1 MVLLTSLVLAT
12 LATATPVITADAV
25 IERYVAARG
34 GLERM
39 HGIRTM
45 IYRGEYRE
53 GEHVSPNAAVTLMR
67 PYYKL
72 VGDAEHPNPDFAE
85 GYDGSAWE
93 FYRDPGIVV
102 RTVGAASEAG
112 RHAVYIDGPLIGYR
126 ERGWEVALA
135 GKERIDG
142 RDAWHLAITMPDGFR
157 QDDFI
162 DAETWLLIAERKAAP
177 IHAFGNKVTSE
188 ERIGDYRDVAGVLF
202 PFAHKEVEL
211 STGRVLNEMR
221 WKEIVVNHDFDA
233 AVFSPPEWPR
243 TPIQILMAQLFAE
256 RSDVKA
262 VMWTYRD
269 FRAAHPAADS
279 DVAMQAVGYQILK
292 MGDVASA
299 VALLKENA
307 TAYPRSSRAAFGLG
321 RALGSAGECTAA
333 SREFRRALALDGTYK
348 RAEDAL
354 RALACSASTPQ

>member
-1 MVLLTSLVLAT
+1 MVLLTSLMLAT
-12 LATATPVITADAV
+12 LATAAPVTTADEV
-25 IERYVAARG
+25 IERYAAARG
-34 GLERM
+34 GIERM
-39 HGIRTM
+39 HGIRTV

-53 GEHVSPNAAVTLMR
+53 GEHVSSDAALSLMR

-72 VGDAEHPNPDFAE
+72 VGDAEHRDPDFAE

-93 FYRDPGIVV
+93 FYREPGIVV

-112 RHAVYIDGPLIGYR
+112 RHAVSIDGPLIGYR

-142 RDAWHLAITMPDGFR
+142 RDAWHLVITMPDGFR
-157 QDDFI
+157 QDEFV

-177 IHAFGNKVTSE
+177 VHAFGNKVASE
-188 ERIGDYRDVAGVLF
+188 ERIGDYREVAGVLF

-211 STGRVLNEMR
+211 STGRVLNEMQ
-221 WKEIVVNHDFDA
+221 WKAIVVNHELDA
-233 AVFSPPEWPR
+233 AIFSPPEWTR
-243 TPIQILMAQLFAE
+243 TPIQLLMAQLFAE
-256 RSDVKA
+256 RPDVNA
-262 VMWTYRD
+262 VTWTYRD
-269 FRAAHPAADS
+269 FRAAHPEADS
-279 DVAMQAVGYQILK
+279 DAAMQAVGYQILK

-321 RALGSAGECTAA
+321 RALGSAGECPSA
-333 SREFRRALALDGTYK
+333 SRELQRALALDGTFK
-348 RAEDAL
+348 RAADAL
-354 RALACSASTPQ
+354 EALPCAPAH